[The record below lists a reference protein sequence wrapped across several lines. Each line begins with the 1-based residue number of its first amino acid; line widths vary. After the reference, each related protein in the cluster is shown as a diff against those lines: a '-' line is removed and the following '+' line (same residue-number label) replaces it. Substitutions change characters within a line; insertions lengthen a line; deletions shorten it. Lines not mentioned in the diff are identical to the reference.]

1 MKNLTRK
8 TILLAIMAVFC
19 LQASAQ
25 TEFIDKY
32 AKNDKATVITIGK
45 EMLTLLGGDLPS
57 VGDMDIDD
65 MGELVKKV
73 DNIKLATINDQK
85 TIGKVMKDVSKTV
98 KKYNYSTVLTGKDED
113 IDIGIYFLQR
123 DGKSNLIITG
133 NEGKELNLIIM
144 DGTFTMADLRNLT
157 EMASGDDE

>member
-1 MKNLTRK
+1 MKILTRK

-32 AKNDKATVITIGK
+32 AKNDKAKVITIGK
-45 EMLTLLGGDLPS
+45 EMLALLGGDLPS

-73 DNIKLATINDQK
+73 DKIKLATINDPK
-85 TIGKVMKDVSKTV
+85 TIGKLMKDVSKTV
-98 KKYNYSTVLTGKDED
+98 KKYNYSPVLTGRDDD

-123 DGKSNLIITG
+123 DGKSNLLITG

-144 DGTFTMADLRNLT
+144 EGTFTMADLRNLT

>member
-1 MKNLTRK
+1 MKILTRK

-32 AKNDKATVITIGK
+32 AKNDKAKVITIGK
-45 EMLTLLGGDLPS
+45 EMLALLGGDLPS

-73 DNIKLATINDQK
+73 DKIKLATINDPK
-85 TIGKVMKDVSKTV
+85 TIGKLMKDMSKTI
-98 KKYNYSTVLTGKDED
+98 KKYNYSPVLTGKDDD

-123 DGKSNLIITG
+123 DGKSNLLITG

-144 DGTFTMADLRNLT
+144 EGTFTMADLRNLT

>member
-1 MKNLTRK
+1 MKILTRK

-32 AKNDKATVITIGK
+32 AKNDKAKVITIGK
-45 EMLTLLGGDLPS
+45 EMLALLGGDLPS

-73 DNIKLATINDQK
+73 DKIKLATINDPK
-85 TIGKVMKDVSKTV
+85 TIGKLMKDVSKTV
-98 KKYNYSTVLTGKDED
+98 KKYNYSPVLTGKDDD

-123 DGKSNLIITG
+123 DGKSNLLITG

-144 DGTFTMADLRNLT
+144 EGTFTMADLRNLT

>member
-1 MKNLTRK
+1 MKILTRK

-32 AKNDKATVITIGK
+32 AKNDKAKVINIGK
-45 EMLTLLGGDLPS
+45 EMLALLGGDLPS

-73 DNIKLATINDQK
+73 DKIKLATINDPK
-85 TIGKVMKDVSKTV
+85 TIGKLMKDMSKTI
-98 KKYNYSTVLTGKDED
+98 KKYNYSPVLTGKDDD

-123 DGKSNLIITG
+123 DGKSNLLITG

-144 DGTFTMADLRNLT
+144 EGTFTMADLRNLT

>member
-1 MKNLTRK
+1 MKILTRK

-45 EMLTLLGGDLPS
+45 EMLTLLRGDLPS

-73 DNIKLATINDQK
+73 DNIKLATINDPK
-85 TIGKVMKDVSKTV
+85 TIGKLMKDMSKTI
-98 KKYNYSTVLTGKDED
+98 KKYNYSPVLTGKDDD

-123 DGKSNLIITG
+123 DGKSNLIIIG
-133 NEGKELNLIIM
+133 NESKELNLIIM

>member
-1 MKNLTRK
+1 MKILTRK

-32 AKNDKATVITIGK
+32 AKNDKAKVINIGK
-45 EMLTLLGGDLPS
+45 EMLALLGGDLPS

-73 DNIKLATINDQK
+73 DKIKLATINDPK
-85 TIGKVMKDVSKTV
+85 TIGKLMKDVSKTV
-98 KKYNYSTVLTGKDED
+98 KKYNYSPVLTGKDDD

-123 DGKSNLIITG
+123 DGKSNLLITG

-144 DGTFTMADLRNLT
+144 EGTFTMADLRNLT